1 MLVVSD
7 SPKSQ
12 LVLNRKSDMNTQDRK
27 AVHNL
32 VTLCERAGVEM
43 TPENCLKCIGFAKDA
58 MLAGECSVEAYYHA
72 KNILLGMVEVSNAW
86 VN

>member
-1 MLVVSD
+1 MMNDRDIQMANTFVS
-7 SPKSQ
+7 
-12 LVLNRKSDMNTQDRK
+12 M
-27 AVHNL
+27 
-32 VTLCERAGVEM
+32 CERAGVEM

-72 KNILLGMVEVSNAW
+72 KKILLGMVEVSNVW